1 MRTLL
6 LAYGNTLRRDDGAA
20 HAVVQRLVPA
30 PMLEVH
36 DCRQLLPE
44 HAELLTRGQQ
54 VIFVDA
60 AVGIQTVS
68 PQRIQGGGSPP
79 SFNHSCDPAWLLAL
93 AGTLYEHRPVAWMVR
108 IPAHDLSL
116 GEGLSIETDR
126 AVDQAVAWIEELC
139 TNSG

>member
-1 MRTLL
+1 MKTLL

-20 HAVVQRLVPA
+20 HAVVQRLLLG

-60 AVGIQTVS
+60 AVGIQAVT
-68 PQRIQGGGSPP
+68 PQRIQGDGSLP
-79 SFNHSCDPAWLLAL
+79 SLNHSCDPAWLLAL
-93 AGTLYEHRPVAWMVR
+93 ADTLYEHRPIAWMVS
-108 IPAHDLSL
+108 IPAHDLDL
-116 GEGLSIETDR
+116 GEGLSPGTDR
-126 AVDQAVAWIEELC
+126 AIDEAVAWIEKLC